1 MLHDFNAQNERTK
14 HRYFKVLKEARGYS
28 ETTIDQAASAIL
40 EFERS
45 TGFLSFSDFTESQ
58 AVRFKEQVRSAKT
71 QRTKKPI
78 SAASVRSKLIAVKK
92 FFNWYLE
99 NLPRGVR
106 VRKDDVEFLSPSK
119 QELALSKTSTREKTI
134 PTLEQCKHLL
144 GVMPK
149 ETPGDQRSRALIAF
163 LCLTACRVTALTYVR
178 LKHVDLQRWTLN
190 LNAKEIKTKAAKS
203 FVTPFFPVD
212 QVFYDELVDW
222 IDFLQTKELFGM
234 NDPLFPRLASKPD
247 GVQGFKPAG
256 LSREFIQSSG
266 TLTKLVGEI
275 FDAQRLPK
283 TSPHRFRDMIVEA
296 MAKWDLTVEE
306 HKVFSLALGHSD
318 LSVTLSSYG
327 VPTQQQQ
334 IEVME
339 RLRKMRSGCDN

>member
-1 MLHDFNAQNERTK
+1 MIHDFNAQNERTK
-14 HRYFKVLKEARGYS
+14 YRYFKVLKEARGYS
-28 ETTIDQAASAIL
+28 DATIDQAATSIL

-45 TGFLSFSDFTESQ
+45 TGFSPFSNFTESQ
-58 AVRFKEQVRSAKT
+58 AIRFKEQVRTAKT

-78 SAASVRSKLIAVKK
+78 SAASVRPKLIAVKK
-92 FFNWYLE
+92 FFTWYLE

-106 VRKDDVEFLSPSK
+106 IRKDDVEFLSPNK

-149 ETPGDQRSRALIAF
+149 ETPGDRRSRALVAF
-163 LCLTACRVTALTYVR
+163 LCLTACRVTAHTHVR
-178 LKHVDLQRWTLN
+178 LKHVNLQRWTLN
-190 LNAKEIKTKAAKS
+190 LDAKEIRTKAAKS

-212 QVFYDELVDW
+212 QIFYDELEDW
-222 IDFLQTKELFGM
+222 IGFLQSKELFGA
-234 NDPLFPRLASKPD
+234 NDPLFPRLASKPN

-256 LSREFIQSSG
+256 LSRAFIRSSG
-266 TLTKLVGEI
+266 TLTRLVGEI
-275 FDAQRLPK
+275 FETQRLPK

-306 HKVFSLALGHSD
+306 HKVFSLALGHTD

-334 IEVME
+334 IEVMD
-339 RLRKMRSGCDN
+339 RLRAQNQK